1 KEKEKYISLLR
12 AGPVGPTFSGSIEPY
27 GRATDGSLWRRT
39 GETRE
44 AGRPWRKPK
53 VLGLGSARPS
63 LSPRLTYG
71 WKRRHSIR
79 ILLHQDS
86 SSLARAE
93 HRAYAGGT
101 RRSGFHQRVAGRDAG
116 TGRSEDR
123 ATGALKFS
131 GRIRCSQCGRC
142 RRTFSGLSIPAVLF
156 VRRLLPLALGIVSD
170 WSFSLCSM
178 WNKSFLAFLSGCVS
192 TRLVLMLD
200 KAMNLGLHVLWL
212 GITSMLFCWHEKC
225 N

>member
-1 KEKEKYISLLR
+1 KEKENYISLLR

-27 GRATDGSLWRRT
+27 GRATDGSLWPRT

-71 WKRRHSIR
+71 WKHRHSIR

-156 VRRLLPLALGIVSD
+156 VRRLLPLTLGMVSD

-192 TRLVLMLD
+192 TRL
-200 KAMNLGLHVLWL
+200 
-212 GITSMLFCWHEKC
+212 
-225 N
+225 

>member
-1 KEKEKYISLLR
+1 KRKRKVYFIAPS
-12 AGPVGPTFSGSIEPY
+12 
-27 GRATDGSLWRRT
+27 RT
-39 GETRE
+39 GWPNIFRFNRTVRKGYRRVFV
-44 AGRPWRKPK
+44 ASNRGNKRTRPWRKPK

-93 HRAYAGGT
+93 HRAYAAGT

-116 TGRSEDR
+116 TGRSGDP

-156 VRRLLPLALGIVSD
+156 VRRLLPLTLGMVSD

-192 TRLVLMLD
+192 TSVTGNEEG
-200 KAMNLGLHVLWL
+200 A
-212 GITSMLFCWHEKC
+212 
-225 N
+225 